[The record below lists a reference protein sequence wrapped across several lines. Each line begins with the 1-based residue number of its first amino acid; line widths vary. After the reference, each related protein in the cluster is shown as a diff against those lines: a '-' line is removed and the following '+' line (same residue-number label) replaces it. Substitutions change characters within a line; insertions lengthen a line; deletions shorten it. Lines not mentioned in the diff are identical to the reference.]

1 MVQCLF
7 FSQFRSSHWR
17 CSEKKDFKN
26 FKNFIGKRLQD
37 NCLRGKL
44 SPTPK
49 LTLSQTLI
57 LTGRGRGGQ
66 FFSEAIVWLPP
77 NPKANPDLTQTP
89 ILTGGNF
96 SRVAIVQIP
105 RKTPVL
111 ESLFIKKRLHRRS
124 FPVKFAKLLRA
135 PTLKK
140 IYNRLLLS
148 IFSAL
153 LSLFFS
159 NIYCFISLFLIF

>member
-1 MVQCLF
+1 MFIF
-7 FSQFRSSHWR
+7 FSVQKQPLKVFWKERFQKFQKFHR
-17 CSEKKDFKN
+17 KTVAGQLPPRKIAPN
-26 FKNFIGKRLQD
+26 
-37 NCLRGKL
+37 
-44 SPTPK
+44 PK
-49 LTLSQTLI
+49 TNPKPNPNSNRE
-57 LTGRGRGGQ
+57 GERGQ

-135 PTLKK
+135 PALKK